1 MNRSR
6 MLIKPVITL
15 LALLAI
21 WWLVPTFAK
30 SFMRVSF
37 FEMQAPF
44 WTAASYIEDLQ
55 EYWAIRNHSKAELYE
70 AGRDLARLNAAYQL
84 RIQENEELKD
94 EVARLERL
102 LNLPSHPGYRS
113 EVTRVV
119 RRDLSGWWQQFI
131 VRKGRNHG
139 ISKGNAVVYAGG
151 VVGRVKKVYA
161 YTAVV
166 ELITSRSF
174 RVAAKLESDARPV
187 TYQGS
192 VSLPLQ
198 GPSGEILNVQPDIV
212 VPPSEPRR
220 IVTSSLGGVFPEGLT
235 IGWTDQLS
243 PSTDGLLQ
251 RGSVRLD
258 ERLIRLREVS
268 VLVPFEES
276 EDVQ

>member
-1 MNRSR
+1 MNRYLT
-6 MLIKPVITL
+6 LIKPFITL

-21 WWLVPTFAK
+21 WWLVPIFVK

-55 EYWAIRNHSKAELYE
+55 DYWSIRNHSKAELYE

-84 RIQENEELKD
+84 RIQENDGLKD
-94 EVARLERL
+94 QVTRLERL

-113 EVTRVV
+113 EVARVV

-131 VRKGRNHG
+131 VRKGRNYG
-139 ISKGNAVVYAGG
+139 IAKGNAVVYAGG
-151 VVGRVKKVYA
+151 VVGRVKEVYA

-166 ELITSRSF
+166 ELISSRSF
-174 RVAAKLESDARPV
+174 RVAAKLEGDARPV

-198 GPSGEILNVQPDIV
+198 GPSGEIVNVQPDIV
-212 VPPSEPRR
+212 VPASGPRR
-220 IVTSSLGGVFPEGLT
+220 IVTSSLGGVFPDGLT
-235 IGWTDQLS
+235 IGWTDQLT
-243 PSTDGLLQ
+243 PSNDGLLQ

-258 ERLIRLREVS
+258 KRLIRLREVAL
-268 VLVPFEES
+268 LVPFGES
-276 EDVQ
+276 EVVQ